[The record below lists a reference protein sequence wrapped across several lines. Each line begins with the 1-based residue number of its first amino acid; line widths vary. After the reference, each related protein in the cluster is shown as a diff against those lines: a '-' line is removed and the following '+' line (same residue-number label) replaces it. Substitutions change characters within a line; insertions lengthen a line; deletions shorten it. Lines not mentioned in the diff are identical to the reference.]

1 MNQELLDKINETI
14 NKSLANSNEDA
25 QLQMKIL
32 KNNINAMF
40 AEYDQPTNNPT
51 PTATPAPA
59 PVVEPTPVATP
70 SPVPAPT
77 PVVESTP
84 VAVPTPVV
92 EAAPVAEPTEVIE
105 RLDENEEPDT
115 LTQADM
121 KTILI
126 VDDSSM
132 IRNYLER
139 IFINDY
145 NIIMAV
151 DGHDAIEKI
160 QNNLSSLNIIL
171 LDLVMPKADG
181 FFVLEHIHKYNI
193 DIPVIIISGD
203 TSKESI
209 EKAFGYGVVD
219 MIKKPFDS
227 DIIRD
232 KIARYSK

>member
-1 MNQELLDKINETI
+1 MNKELLDKINETI

-40 AEYDQPTNNPT
+40 AEYEQQSNNPE
-51 PTATPAPA
+51 PAPA
-59 PVVEPTPVATP
+59 PVPAPSATP
-70 SPVPAPT
+70 IET
-77 PVVESTP
+77 LEVV
-84 VAVPTPVV
+84 
-92 EAAPVAEPTEVIE
+92 
-105 RLDENEEPDT
+105 EEPDT
-115 LTQADM
+115 LTEANM
-121 KTILI
+121 KSILI

-145 NIIMAV
+145 NITMAV
-151 DGHDAIEKI
+151 DGNDAIEKI
-160 QNNLSSLNIIL
+160 QQNLNNLNIIL

-181 FFVLEHIHKYNI
+181 FFVLEHIQKYNV

-209 EKAFGYGVVD
+209 EKAFDYGVVD

-227 DIIRD
+227 DIIKE

>member
-1 MNQELLDKINETI
+1 MNKELLDKINETI

-40 AEYDQPTNNPT
+40 AEYEQQSNNP
-51 PTATPAPA
+51 ASS
-59 PVVEPTPVATP
+59 E
-70 SPVPAPT
+70 APT
-77 PVVESTP
+77 PIETLEVE
-84 VAVPTPVV
+84 
-92 EAAPVAEPTEVIE
+92 EK
-105 RLDENEEPDT
+105 PDT

-121 KTILI
+121 KSILI

-151 DGHDAIEKI
+151 DGNDAIEKI
-160 QNNLSSLNIIL
+160 QQNLNDLNIIL

-181 FFVLEHIHKYNI
+181 FFVLEHIQKYNV

-209 EKAFGYGVVD
+209 EKAFDYGVVD

-227 DIIRD
+227 DIIKD

>member
-1 MNQELLDKINETI
+1 MNKELLDKINETI

-40 AEYDQPTNNPT
+40 AEYEQQANNQ
-51 PTATPAPA
+51 ASAELAP
-59 PVVEPTPVATP
+59 
-70 SPVPAPT
+70 SSPAPT
-77 PVVESTP
+77 AQVET
-84 VAVPTPVV
+84 
-92 EAAPVAEPTEVIE
+92 
-105 RLDENEEPDT
+105 LDIVEEPDT
-115 LTQADM
+115 LTQDDM
-121 KTILI
+121 KSILI

-145 NIIMAV
+145 NITMAV
-151 DGHDAIEKI
+151 DGNDAIEKI
-160 QNNLSSLNIIL
+160 QQNLSKLNIIL

-181 FFVLEHIHKYNI
+181 FFVLEHIQKYNV

-209 EKAFGYGVVD
+209 EKAFDYGVVD

-227 DIIRD
+227 DIIKD

>member
-1 MNQELLDKINETI
+1 MNKELLDKINETI

-40 AEYDQPTNNPT
+40 AEYEQQTNNPA
-51 PTATPAPA
+51 PVEQPAPTPAPA
-59 PVVEPTPVATP
+59 
-70 SPVPAPT
+70 APIET
-77 PVVESTP
+77 L
-84 VAVPTPVV
+84 
-92 EAAPVAEPTEVIE
+92 EV
-105 RLDENEEPDT
+105 EEPDT
-115 LTQADM
+115 LIQEGM
-121 KTILI
+121 KSILI

-151 DGHDAIEKI
+151 DGNDAIEKI
-160 QNNLSSLNIIL
+160 QQNLSKLNIIL

-181 FFVLEHIHKYNI
+181 FFVLEHIQKYNV

-209 EKAFGYGVVD
+209 EKAFDYGVVD

-227 DIIRD
+227 DIIKD

>member
-1 MNQELLDKINETI
+1 MNKELLDKINETI

-40 AEYDQPTNNPT
+40 AEYEQQSNN
-51 PTATPAPA
+51 PAPA
-59 PVVEPTPVATP
+59 PVVEPA
-70 SPVPAPT
+70 PAPA
-77 PVVESTP
+77 STP
-84 VAVPTPVV
+84 IETLEVV
-92 EAAPVAEPTEVIE
+92 
-105 RLDENEEPDT
+105 EEPDT
-115 LTQADM
+115 LTEANM
-121 KTILI
+121 KSILI

-145 NIIMAV
+145 NITMAV
-151 DGHDAIEKI
+151 DGNDAIEKI
-160 QNNLSSLNIIL
+160 QQNLNNLNIIL

-181 FFVLEHIHKYNI
+181 FFVLEHIQKYNV

-209 EKAFGYGVVD
+209 EKAFDYGVVD

-227 DIIRD
+227 DIIKD

>member
-1 MNQELLDKINETI
+1 MNKELLDKINETI

-40 AEYDQPTNNPT
+40 AEYEQQSNNPA
-51 PTATPAPA
+51 PVPVVEPAPA
-59 PVVEPTPVATP
+59 PA
-70 SPVPAPT
+70 
-77 PVVESTP
+77 STP
-84 VAVPTPVV
+84 IETLEV
-92 EAAPVAEPTEVIE
+92 E
-105 RLDENEEPDT
+105 EEPDT
-115 LTQADM
+115 LTEANM
-121 KTILI
+121 KSILI

-145 NIIMAV
+145 NITMAV
-151 DGHDAIEKI
+151 DGNDAIEKI
-160 QNNLSSLNIIL
+160 QQNLNNLNIIL

-181 FFVLEHIHKYNI
+181 FFVLEHIQKYNV

-209 EKAFGYGVVD
+209 EKAFDYGVVD

-227 DIIRD
+227 DIIKD

>member
-1 MNQELLDKINETI
+1 MNKELLDKINETI

-40 AEYDQPTNNPT
+40 AEYEQQSNN
-51 PTATPAPA
+51 PAPA
-59 PVVEPTPVATP
+59 PVVEPALA
-70 SPVPAPT
+70 PA
-77 PVVESTP
+77 STP
-84 VAVPTPVV
+84 IETLEVV
-92 EAAPVAEPTEVIE
+92 
-105 RLDENEEPDT
+105 EEPDT
-115 LTQADM
+115 LTEASM
-121 KTILI
+121 KSILI

-145 NIIMAV
+145 NITMAV
-151 DGHDAIEKI
+151 DGNDAIDKI
-160 QNNLSSLNIIL
+160 QQNLNNLNIIL

-181 FFVLEHIHKYNI
+181 FFVLEHIQKYNV

-209 EKAFGYGVVD
+209 EKAFDYGVVD

-227 DIIRD
+227 DIIKD

>member
-1 MNQELLDKINETI
+1 MNKELLDKINETI

-40 AEYDQPTNNPT
+40 TEYEQQSNN
-51 PTATPAPA
+51 PAPA
-59 PVVEPTPVATP
+59 PVVEPAPAPAATP
-70 SPVPAPT
+70 IET
-77 PVVESTP
+77 LEVV
-84 VAVPTPVV
+84 
-92 EAAPVAEPTEVIE
+92 
-105 RLDENEEPDT
+105 EEPDT
-115 LTQADM
+115 LTEANM
-121 KTILI
+121 KSILI

-139 IFINDY
+139 IFINEY
-145 NIIMAV
+145 NITMAV
-151 DGHDAIEKI
+151 DGNDAIEKI
-160 QNNLSSLNIIL
+160 QQNLNNLNIIL

-181 FFVLEHIHKYNI
+181 FFVLEHIQKYNV

-209 EKAFGYGVVD
+209 EKAFDYGVVD

-227 DIIRD
+227 DIIKE

>member
-1 MNQELLDKINETI
+1 MNKELLDKINETI

-40 AEYDQPTNNPT
+40 AEYEQQSNNP
-51 PTATPAPA
+51 ASAPAPA
-59 PVVEPTPVATP
+59 PA
-70 SPVPAPT
+70 PA
-77 PVVESTP
+77 STP
-84 VAVPTPVV
+84 IETLEVV
-92 EAAPVAEPTEVIE
+92 
-105 RLDENEEPDT
+105 EEPDT
-115 LTQADM
+115 LTEANM
-121 KTILI
+121 KSILI

-145 NIIMAV
+145 NITMAV
-151 DGHDAIEKI
+151 DGNDAIEKI
-160 QNNLSSLNIIL
+160 QQNLNNLNIIL

-181 FFVLEHIHKYNI
+181 FFVLEHIQKYNV

-209 EKAFGYGVVD
+209 EKAFDYGVVD
-219 MIKKPFDS
+219 IIKKPFDS
-227 DIIRD
+227 DIIKD

>member
-1 MNQELLDKINETI
+1 MNKELLDKINETI

-40 AEYDQPTNNPT
+40 AEYEQQSNNPA
-51 PTATPAPA
+51 PAAAPAPA
-59 PVVEPTPVATP
+59 PA
-70 SPVPAPT
+70 
-77 PVVESTP
+77 STP
-84 VAVPTPVV
+84 IETLEV
-92 EAAPVAEPTEVIE
+92 E
-105 RLDENEEPDT
+105 EEPDT
-115 LTQADM
+115 LTEANM
-121 KTILI
+121 KSILI

-145 NIIMAV
+145 NITMAV
-151 DGHDAIEKI
+151 DGNDAIEKI
-160 QNNLSSLNIIL
+160 QQNLNNLNIIL

-181 FFVLEHIHKYNI
+181 FFVLEHIQKYNV

-209 EKAFGYGVVD
+209 EKAFDYGVVD

-227 DIIRD
+227 DIIKD

>member
-1 MNQELLDKINETI
+1 MNKELLDKINETI

-40 AEYDQPTNNPT
+40 AEYEQQSNN
-51 PTATPAPA
+51 PAPA
-59 PVVEPTPVATP
+59 PA
-70 SPVPAPT
+70 PAPA
-77 PVVESTP
+77 STP
-84 VAVPTPVV
+84 IETLEVV
-92 EAAPVAEPTEVIE
+92 
-105 RLDENEEPDT
+105 EEPDT
-115 LTQADM
+115 LTEANM
-121 KTILI
+121 KSILI

-145 NIIMAV
+145 NITMAV
-151 DGHDAIEKI
+151 DGNDAIEKI
-160 QNNLSSLNIIL
+160 QQNLNNLNIIL

-181 FFVLEHIHKYNI
+181 FFVLEHIQKYNV

-209 EKAFGYGVVD
+209 EKAFDYGVVD

-227 DIIRD
+227 DIIKD

>member
-1 MNQELLDKINETI
+1 MNKELLDKINETI
-14 NKSLANSNEDA
+14 NRSLANSNEDA

-40 AEYDQPTNNPT
+40 AEYEQQSNNP
-51 PTATPAPA
+51 ASAPAPA
-59 PVVEPTPVATP
+59 PA
-70 SPVPAPT
+70 PA
-77 PVVESTP
+77 STP
-84 VAVPTPVV
+84 IETLEVV
-92 EAAPVAEPTEVIE
+92 
-105 RLDENEEPDT
+105 EEPDT
-115 LTQADM
+115 LTEANM
-121 KTILI
+121 KSILI

-145 NIIMAV
+145 NITMAV
-151 DGHDAIEKI
+151 DGNDAIEKI
-160 QNNLSSLNIIL
+160 QQNLNNLNIIL

-181 FFVLEHIHKYNI
+181 FFVLEHIQKYNV

-209 EKAFGYGVVD
+209 EKAFDYGVVD

-227 DIIRD
+227 DIIKD

>member
-1 MNQELLDKINETI
+1 MNKELLDKINETI

-40 AEYDQPTNNPT
+40 AEYEQQTNNPAPVET
-51 PTATPAPA
+51 PAPAPVPTPAPA
-59 PVVEPTPVATP
+59 PVVETAP
-70 SPVPAPT
+70 SAP
-77 PVVESTP
+77 
-84 VAVPTPVV
+84 
-92 EAAPVAEPTEVIE
+92 IE
-105 RLDENEEPDT
+105 RLDEPVVNEAPDT
-115 LTQADM
+115 LTQDDM
-121 KTILI
+121 KSILI

-145 NIIMAV
+145 NITMAV
-151 DGHDAIEKI
+151 DGNDAIEKI
-160 QNNLSSLNIIL
+160 QNNLGKLNIIL

-181 FFVLEHIHKYNI
+181 FFVLEHIQKYNV
-193 DIPVIIISGD
+193 DVPVIIISGD

-209 EKAFGYGVVD
+209 EKAFEYGVVD

-227 DIIRD
+227 DIIKD

>member
-1 MNQELLDKINETI
+1 MNKELLDKINETI
-14 NKSLANSNEDA
+14 NRSLANSNEDA

-40 AEYDQPTNNPT
+40 AEYEQQSNNP
-51 PTATPAPA
+51 ASAPAPA
-59 PVVEPTPVATP
+59 PA
-70 SPVPAPT
+70 PA
-77 PVVESTP
+77 STP
-84 VAVPTPVV
+84 IETLEVV
-92 EAAPVAEPTEVIE
+92 
-105 RLDENEEPDT
+105 EEPDT
-115 LTQADM
+115 LTEANM
-121 KTILI
+121 KSILI

-145 NIIMAV
+145 NITMAV
-151 DGHDAIEKI
+151 DGNDAIEKI
-160 QNNLSSLNIIL
+160 QQKLNNLNIIL

-181 FFVLEHIHKYNI
+181 FFVLEHIQKYNV

-209 EKAFGYGVVD
+209 EKAFDYGVVD
-219 MIKKPFDS
+219 IIKKPFDS
-227 DIIRD
+227 DIIKD

>member
-1 MNQELLDKINETI
+1 MNKELLDKINETI

-32 KNNINAMF
+32 KNNINAMI
-40 AEYDQPTNNPT
+40 AEYDQQDNNTAPTE
-51 PTATPAPA
+51 APIS
-59 PVVEPTPVATP
+59 VSEP
-70 SPVPAPT
+70 PVPT
-77 PVVESTP
+77 IETVE
-84 VAVPTPVV
+84 
-92 EAAPVAEPTEVIE
+92 I
-105 RLDENEEPDT
+105 LDTTEEPDT
-115 LTQADM
+115 LNQEDM
-121 KTILI
+121 KSILI

-139 IFINDY
+139 IFINEY

-151 DGHDAIEKI
+151 DGNDAIEKI
-160 QNNLSSLNIIL
+160 RQNQNNLNIIL

-181 FFVLEHIHKYNI
+181 FFVLEHIQNNNI

-209 EKAFGYGVVD
+209 EKSFNYGVVD

-227 DIIRD
+227 DIIKE